1 MPSRQHQRLTI
12 RPIMVVAL
20 FCMGIPAMARPL
32 DGAQAGNSSTTKEQD
47 TDVVFDE
54 ADPCTFEDVHVVGK
68 MSSSTTQRP
77 NFFRFRFHQFG
88 KGTGLTTSDRYQYQ
102 QTQESEI
109 KTTAKTFEDEFEMRK
124 HIIRLDSTLFVPDD
138 RDDFF
143 LYELVKTVVKDGKP
157 TVSVEKSK
165 TDCK

>member
-12 RPIMVVAL
+12 RSIMVVAL
-20 FCMGIPAMARPL
+20 FCMGIPAIARPL
-32 DGAQAGNSSTTKEQD
+32 DDAQASNPSTTKEQD

-54 ADPCTFEDVHVVGK
+54 TDPCTSEVVHVVGK
-68 MSSSTTQRP
+68 MSSSTIQRP
-77 NFFRFRFHQFG
+77 NFFRSRFHEFG
-88 KGTGLTTSDRYQYQ
+88 KGTGVSTSDRYQYQ
-102 QTQESEI
+102 QTQETEI

-124 HIIRLDSTLFVPDD
+124 HIIRLDSTLPAPDG
-138 RDDFF
+138 DDFF